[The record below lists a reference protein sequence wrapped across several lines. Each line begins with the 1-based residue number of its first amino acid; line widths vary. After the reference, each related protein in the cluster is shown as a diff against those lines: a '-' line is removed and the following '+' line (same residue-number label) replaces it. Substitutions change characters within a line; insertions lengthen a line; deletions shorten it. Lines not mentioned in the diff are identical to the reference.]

1 MAGLGGS
8 GQSSGSDITIWKG
21 KWQDISLS
29 NTASSPIHFPFK
41 NSILFQY
48 SNLENLLITG
58 IHFCNRCKHLTPQQ
72 VKQAFCQAIHKTGLP
87 ALESNP
93 IHFYYSQNWIRTLNN
108 GLKNKCKG
116 HVLQYLPSVLRGR
129 MSHCRSEMLK
139 FRGREEY
146 ISDGNL

>member
-1 MAGLGGS
+1 MDPDNPRDQILPTEKESDRIFHCQTQQAGFEL
-8 GQSSGSDITIWKG
+8 
-21 KWQDISLS
+21 
-29 NTASSPIHFPFK
+29 PIHFPFQ